1 MPTGDFV
8 ARQEQTVET
17 KSMTMLGNNAR
28 RDVPSTTLLLF
39 KLTYLACAQPSATR
53 QDVRRVTGD
62 LGEWLPVAC

>member
-1 MPTGDFV
+1 
-8 ARQEQTVET
+8 
-17 KSMTMLGNNAR
+17 MTMLGNNAR